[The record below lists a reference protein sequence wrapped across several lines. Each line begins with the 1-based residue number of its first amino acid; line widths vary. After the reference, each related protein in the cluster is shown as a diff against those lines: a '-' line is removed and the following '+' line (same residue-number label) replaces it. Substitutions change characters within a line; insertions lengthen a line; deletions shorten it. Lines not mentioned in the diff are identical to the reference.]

1 LFLDSL
7 LVLVIAHGLVGRA
20 DLPIPE
26 SAFVAAAAAVLV
38 VSFVALATLWS
49 RPRLQRWP
57 ERRLFRIPVALEAV
71 IGAVAVAVLCIPIYA
86 GLSGSPSTRD
96 NIAPW
101 MIYVAV
107 WVGVP
112 CLSLLLGDIWRVLS
126 PWRALG
132 RGAGAIARR
141 IGGDELPAPLDY
153 PARLGRWPA
162 AAGVIG
168 FGICELAWGAAK
180 EPGTLA
186 VLILAYTVVM
196 LVGMSLYGVDA
207 WTQNADAFT
216 VYFGFFAML
225 APLARRDGV
234 LVARPPVVGAG
245 RLDPRAGTA
254 AVILAGIGV
263 TAFDGASQ
271 GPLFNDALPHLQDFF
286 TGLGFGV
293 AKALELGFVTGLL
306 VMVGVVSL
314 IWGLAVAG
322 MPPVRSDAPRR
333 PGPALVHSLIPI
345 LAAYVVAHY
354 FSLLAYNG
362 QDGLRLLSDPL
373 GEGSDLLGTAD
384 STIDFGVVSAT
395 AIWYVQVGALVLG
408 HVAALVL
415 AHDRALVLYGSHR
428 DATRSQIVMLVLMV
442 CFTCLGLWLLSAA
455 NA

>member
-1 LFLDSL
+1 
-7 LVLVIAHGLVGRA
+7 VLVIAHGLVGRA

-26 SAFVAAAAAVLV
+26 TAFVAAAAGVLV

-49 RPRLQRWP
+49 TPRLQRWA
-57 ERRLFRIPVALEAV
+57 ERRLFRIPVAADVLL
-71 IGAVAVAVLCIPIYA
+71 GALGVAVLCLTVYA
-86 GLSGSPSTRD
+86 GLAGSESTRD
-96 NIAPW
+96 NLAPW

-126 PWRALG
+126 PWRAIG
-132 RGAGAIARR
+132 RGAGWIARR
-141 IGGDELPAPLDY
+141 AGGDELPEPLEY

-162 AAGVIG
+162 AIGVVG

-180 EPGTLA
+180 EPLTLS
-186 VLILAYTVVM
+186 VLILGYVVVM
-196 LVGMSLYGVDA
+196 LVGMSLYGVEA
-207 WTQNADAFT
+207 WTRNADAFG
-216 VYFGFFAML
+216 VYFGFFGML

-254 AVILAGIGV
+254 AVVLCGIAV
-263 TAFDGASQ
+263 TAFDGASE
-271 GPLFNDALPHLQDFF
+271 GPLFNDALPHLQEFF

-293 AKALELGFVTGLL
+293 AKALEMGFVVGLL
-306 VMVGVVSL
+306 AMVAIISL
-314 IWGLAVAG
+314 IWLIAVGG
-322 MPPVRSDAPRR
+322 MPTVRSNPPRR
-333 PGPALVHSLIPI
+333 PGSALVHSLIPI

-362 QDGLRLLSDPL
+362 QDGWRLASDPL
-373 GEGSDLLGTAD
+373 GRGSDLFGTAD
-384 STIDFGVVSAT
+384 SAIDFGVVSAT

-455 NA
+455 NG